1 MLDLDYDVK
10 QWYARVQGLEF
21 EAERGAR
28 CTGWHAN
35 TIILHFTPFLSFL
48 FLTYFLSFYL
58 PSVCTV
64 DLPYR
69 IQLVSIHYTMLWRMP
84 WRGTAEM
91 SYCNI
96 VHCSISCKSCFA
108 VICHAKVYYRVPCG
122 TTQCSVLTLYH
133 NKNHHTDAHTQITHT
148 CVHTHIHTRTH
159 LLSLSHAHIPI
170 HTLSHYLRM
179 FRHEDGTYCTVR
191 HWERIQILHYH
202 QCDQSMERRQASQR
216 IRNQRYEIFLDN
228 RDFLIFYLAA
238 FFSKFVWIQVCVILY
253 IW

>member
-133 NKNHHTDAHTQITHT
+133 NKNHHTDAHTNNTY
-148 CVHTHIHTRTH
+148 VHTYTH
-159 LLSLSHAHIPI
+159 ALPYSLTPTSPY
-170 HTLSHYLRM
+170 THYLTISECFDMR
-179 FRHEDGTYCTVR
+179 
-191 HWERIQILHYH
+191 
-202 QCDQSMERRQASQR
+202 MERTALYA
-216 IRNQRYEIFLDN
+216 IENGFRYFTTTNATSRWKDVKQVNESGIKGT
-228 RDFLIFYLAA
+228 RSFLIT
-238 FFSKFVWIQVCVILY
+238 VIF
-253 IW
+253 